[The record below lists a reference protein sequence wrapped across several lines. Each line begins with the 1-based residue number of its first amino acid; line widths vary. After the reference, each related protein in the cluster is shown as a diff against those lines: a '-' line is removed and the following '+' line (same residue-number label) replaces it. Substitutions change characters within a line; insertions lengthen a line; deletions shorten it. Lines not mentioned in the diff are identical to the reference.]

1 MKNLIL
7 SQKSS
12 ISSISN
18 STTTPSIN
26 QETDFQYL
34 QNMVVRYVYQ
44 ETSLLENSKV
54 ESVLQSNEKLNQ
66 FFYEIVSL
74 KKQMDD
80 CQTSQKPSSQTL
92 EKILNY
98 SKK

>member
-1 MKNLIL
+1 MKNPIL
-7 SQKSS
+7 SKINSL
-12 ISSISN
+12 IN
-18 STTTPSIN
+18 STSTTASN
-26 QETDFQYL
+26 DKETDFQYL

-44 ETSLLENSKV
+44 ETSSLENSKV
-54 ESVLQSNEKLNQ
+54 ELILQSNEKLNQ

-80 CQTSQKPSSQTL
+80 CQTRHKPSNQTISN
-92 EKILNY
+92 ILNY

>member
-7 SQKSS
+7 SQDNS
-12 ISSISN
+12 IIISISN
-18 STTTPSIN
+18 SATTSIC

-34 QNMVVRYVYQ
+34 QNIVVRYIYQ
-44 ETSLLENSKV
+44 ETSVMENSKV
-54 ESVLQSNEKLNQ
+54 EILLQSSEKLNQ
-66 FFYEIVSL
+66 FFYEIVNL

-80 CQTSQKPSSQTL
+80 CQTKQKPSSQTI

-98 SKK
+98 SKN

>member
-1 MKNLIL
+1 MKNQIL
-7 SQKSS
+7 SKN
-12 ISSISN
+12 N
-18 STTTPSIN
+18 SAVTEN
-26 QETDFQYL
+26 QFQEF

-44 ETSLLENSKV
+44 ETNSKENIEIESLLQKDET
-54 ESVLQSNEKLNQ
+54 LNQ

-74 KKQMDD
+74 KKQMDT
-80 CQTSQKPSSQTL
+80 CQTRHKPSNQIL

>member
-1 MKNLIL
+1 MKNSIL
-7 SQKSS
+7 SK
-12 ISSISN
+12 ISSTSKK
-18 STTTPSIN
+18 

-44 ETSLLENSKV
+44 ETSLIENSKV
-54 ESVLQSNEKLNQ
+54 ELLLQSNEDLNQ
-66 FFYEIVSL
+66 FFYEIVNL

-80 CQTSQKPSSQTL
+80 CQTRRKPSSQIID
-92 EKILNY
+92 KILKY